1 MKTAAVEGGRGRMRA
16 VEVTRAEP
24 ALWGLVGNTPL
35 IPLPPS
41 TALARPLPAA
51 FLKAEWFN
59 PGGSVKDRPALF
71 ILRDGIARGELPAKR
86 LLDASS
92 GNTAIAYAMLGAATG
107 VGVTVCVP
115 GNASE
120 ERKELNPEIALV
132 GVQPD
137 SPFHGLE
144 GLKHLE
150 TALVPGIWDP
160 RVPDRMELVST
171 EEAEM
176 AVRRLAREAGLFVGW
191 STGAA
196 LVAAERALSFVTR
209 APRSPRPPGRP
220 SSALVVVLAPDSGL
234 RYLSETER
242 LRGVLP

>member
-1 MKTAAVEGGRGRMRA
+1 MTLVLEPRHAAAIGRHGEA
-16 VEVTRAEP
+16 DYPAE
-24 ALWGLVGNTPL
+24 ACG
-35 IPLPPS
+35 
-41 TALARPLPAA
+41 
-51 FLKAEWFN
+51 
-59 PGGSVKDRPALF
+59 
-71 ILRDGIARGELPAKR
+71 
-86 LLDASS
+86 
-92 GNTAIAYAMLGAATG
+92 
-107 VGVTVCVP
+107 
-115 GNASE
+115 
-120 ERKELNPEIALV
+120 LV

-160 RVPDRMELVST
+160 RVPDRMEFVST
-171 EEAEM
+171 EDAET

-196 LVAAERALSFVTR
+196 LVAAERALSVVTR
-209 APRSPRPPGRP
+209 PPRPPRPPGRP